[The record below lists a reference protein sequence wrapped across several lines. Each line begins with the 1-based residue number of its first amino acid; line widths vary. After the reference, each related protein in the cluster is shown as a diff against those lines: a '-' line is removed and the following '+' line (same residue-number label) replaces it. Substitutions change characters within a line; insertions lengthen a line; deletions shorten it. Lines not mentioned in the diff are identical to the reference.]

1 MPDPV
6 IVDPAA
12 PPAPAGGTPTPTNSA
27 TPPAPAPAHPPGNGT
42 PAPAPADAPKPIE
55 YKLTIPDGSLLD
67 KTDADGVVAFAT
79 KHKLAPEAAQEI
91 LTARHALLTE
101 AYAAQKSANDAY
113 IAQYDV
119 TLKADAEFGGA
130 NLDATKAAAQRVL
143 QKFDVGGEFLS
154 LLKTTNQE
162 SLPPLVRMLARIGKA
177 MGEDKAPQGSGST
190 TPGAMTFAEALAAPK
205 AS

>member
-12 PPAPAGGTPTPTNSA
+12 PPAPTSGTPAPAPIVPPPAPAGGTPTP
-27 TPPAPAPAHPPGNGT
+27 APE
-42 PAPAPADAPKPIE
+42 APKPIE

-101 AYAAQKSANDAY
+101 AYAAQKVSNDAY
-113 IAQYDV
+113 IAQYDT

-130 NLDATKAAAQRVL
+130 NLDATKAAAQRTL
-143 QKFDVGGEFLS
+143 QKFDVGGELTA

-177 MGEDKAPQGSGST
+177 MGEDKAPQGSGSA
-190 TPGAMTFAEALAAPK
+190 TPAPLTFAEALNMPSK
-205 AS
+205 A